1 MGLAA
6 VPAALS
12 RVTAKFFGKGD
23 DLAKGVAKSG
33 DDVVKASSKAT
44 GAAGKLMTSGV
55 GGLLG
60 AGLNSLLNQKA
71 EEQNPNTTQPKTET
85 VTATDPITTDD
96 PTINIPE
103 LVKSLSVSDDI
114 ELPALTEQLS
124 TVDLA
129 TTTEVPIAASV
140 DPVQIVENYFDNN
153 YTPIPIEASLPVDTR
168 FEAYS
173 KSLGSLNVSIKTLQ
187 SKIKI
192 LDIKIDSVEKR
203 IKQAIDQN
211 SSTLRANERRRDEAD
226 VEKKKKSKS
235 STSIIGYAAGAA
247 AGGLLLKRILPIL
260 TLMTTSAIS
269 PDAEAS
275 ETAIG
280 EEQSFIDVLAD
291 IQDKYVTGAAAVA
304 GAKFS
309 GALGRSARAAR
320 SIAAGAAMNAS
331 LVADELK
338 NAAKNVKTGT
348 LSRIS
353 DAKSALQVSAPKTME
368 RLSQTKDTI
377 ISTYNQVAA
386 NPKAIKVVQ
395 YVKQF
400 IEKIKS
406 FADGFASKFDPIK
419 KSLSR
424 ITSLVGNVFK
434 GLLAKPIRWYVAI
447 EGLLLLIPAAESW
460 LLGTS
465 TEQEFHTKAKESINR
480 VVGMIGGTWIVSLL
494 FTLAGAA
501 VGTVALPGIGTI
513 AGTALGIFIGL
524 YFGESIYKMI
534 GGEVIVNAIYDYI
547 VSGFDTSVFNGLTS
561 KMKDAFVNEWESLVE
576 RVKEDAASSF
586 DFVAGGGLEVATTE
600 DIKKE
605 YGENISN
612 IDLITRASS
621 GLATDENA
629 IAYALKDIKS
639 EQEFQQFAKQ
649 YEQQTGSSLSATLQ
663 EELSE
668 NEYGKLMN
676 QLQTQY
682 EQALPPGTAGLLE
695 QIARGEGTSDK
706 QAVEKGFA
714 SGYDV
719 VLGYGKFGLPSKPLS
734 QMTLSEVKTY
744 QDELRSKSGDLNSSA
759 VGKYQII
766 KGTLQELQKEL
777 QLPDTTIFNK
787 ETQDKMA
794 EALLRRRK
802 ITQYTSG
809 EISREEFQQNL
820 SREWA
825 SVADPYS
832 GMSYYGQH
840 TGTTDAQA
848 KAAIEGLMQPS
859 EQPQLAS
866 EVLQG
871 APTVAASPMIYR
883 TGETPNLSV
892 RSSIEEKGTQIIPI
906 IVPLAAANPVS
917 VSKTSNVGL
926 PSRGESA
933 RSPFSTSDSFL
944 SARLMT

>member
-1 MGLAA
+1 MGIAT
-6 VPAALS
+6 ALGKI
-12 RVTAKFFGKGD
+12 VAKISGKGD

-33 DDVVKASSKAT
+33 DDVVKATSRAT
-44 GAAGKLMTSGV
+44 GVAARLTAGGT

-60 AGLNSLLNQKA
+60 AGLNSLLNQKP
-71 EEQNPNTTQPKTET
+71 EEQIPNVVQTQDVIVNEPSM
-85 VTATDPITTDD
+85 PSDD
-96 PTINIPE
+96 PTINVPE
-103 LVKSLSVSDDI
+103 LVQSLSSTSDV

-129 TTTEVPIAASV
+129 TTAEVPIAATV
-140 DPVQIVENYFDNN
+140 DPVQVVENYFDDN
-153 YTPIPIEASLPVDTR
+153 YKPIPVEASVPADTR

-173 KSLGSLNVSIKTLQ
+173 KSLGSLNVSIKTIE
-187 SKIKI
+187 SKIKT

-203 IKQAIDQN
+203 IKQAIEQN
-211 SSTLRANERRRDEAD
+211 KSTLRANERRRDEAD
-226 VEKKKKSKS
+226 VEKKKKPAKEK
-235 STSIIGYAAGAA
+235 GGGAAAAAGAI
-247 AGGLLLKRILPIL
+247 AGGLMMRYILPITAL
-260 TLMTTSAIS
+260 LGSNLLSAS
-269 PDAEAS
+269 AEAS
-275 ETAIG
+275 DDGETIG
-280 EEQSFIDVLAD
+280 EKLSFLED
-291 IQDKYVTGAAAVA
+291 IEDKYVTGAAALA
-304 GAKFS
+304 GAKAS
-309 GALGRSARAAR
+309 GAIGRSARAAR
-320 SIAAGAAMNAS
+320 SMAAGVAMNAS
-331 LVADELK
+331 LVADDLK
-338 NAAKNVKTGT
+338 TAARNVKTGLLT
-348 LSRIS
+348 RAS
-353 DAKSALQVSAPKTME
+353 DARSAMQVSAPRTME
-368 RLSQTKDTI
+368 KLTQTKDAI
-377 ISTYNQVAA
+377 VSTYRQVAA

-395 YVKQF
+395 YVKEF
-400 IEKIKS
+400 IERIKA

-424 ITSLVGNVFK
+424 ITSLFGNVFK

-906 IVPLAAANPVS
+906 IVPLAAAGQQS
-917 VSKTSNVGL
+917 SFLRTSNVGL

-944 SARLMT
+944 STRMMT